1 MELFPELKL
10 GLLNGWI
17 FLGLLTL
24 VDGIC
29 FLVFPKAVVKRL
41 WDRSGW
47 ERKQVIFTVM
57 GKGAALVCLSL
68 IVLTP
73 LKIGTAVF
81 AVGAAMAALGL
92 IGVTLAL
99 IQFRNTPFN
108 QPVSQGLYRISRHPQ
123 IVMASAV
130 LLGACIAIGSWTALI
145 AFSVARAL
153 SHFGIVAEEEA
164 CLKQY
169 GEPYQTYMQRVPRY
183 FVFF

>member
-1 MELFPELKL
+1 MELYPELKL
-10 GLLNGWI
+10 GLLNGWL
-17 FLGLLTL
+17 FLGALVL
-24 VDGIC
+24 VDSIC

-57 GKGAALVCLSL
+57 GKGAALICLSL
-68 IVLTP
+68 LVLTP
-73 LKIGTAVF
+73 LKIGTTVF
-81 AVGAAMAALGL
+81 ALGAAIATLGL
-92 IGVTLAL
+92 IGVALAL
-99 IQFRNTPFN
+99 VNFRNTPFD

-145 AFSVARAL
+145 AFFVARAL
-153 SHFGIVAEEEA
+153 SHFGILAEEEA

-169 GEPYQTYMQRVPRY
+169 GEPYRTYMQHVPRY

>member
-1 MELFPELKL
+1 MEVFPELKL
-10 GLLNGWI
+10 GLLNGWL
-17 FLGLLTL
+17 FLGALVL

-57 GKGAALVCLSL
+57 GKVAALVCLVL

-73 LKIGTAVF
+73 LKIGTTVF
-81 AVGAAMAALGL
+81 AVSVVMAAVGL
-92 IGVTLAL
+92 IGVALAL
-99 IQFRNTPFN
+99 IHFRNTPFD

-145 AFSVARAL
+145 AFFIARAL
-153 SHFGIVAEEEA
+153 SHFGILAEEEA